1 MLWHAAG
8 ARGKGKSPPS
18 RPSDTRL
25 GIASR
30 RSSTNPPCVAILGT
44 VWELCGKACVN
55 SLALYR
61 PLPYCAHVAPLERGQ
76 RNPRKS
82 YSRLSRARPG
92 RRHDVGPVERVSSV
106 TSSLVWPSLSLCH
119 HPGHCSTIPGVVKA
133 RDDETPAARCCASYG
148 LPSAAPSSQHTDR
161 DRTGG
166 SHATTLKA
174 TPKRVQDSPRRLPGA
189 RFARTTV
196 NSVTLCAMPPYV
208 VLKNVRHDCKPPPL
222 GL

>member
-133 RDDETPAARCCASYG
+133 RDDETPARPLLCI
-148 LPSAAPSSQHTDR
+148 LRPSVSRALESAYRQRPNGRFSRYYPQ
-161 DRTGG
+161 
-166 SHATTLKA
+166 SH
-174 TPKRVQDSPRRLPGA
+174 S
-189 RFARTTV
+189 
-196 NSVTLCAMPPYV
+196 
-208 VLKNVRHDCKPPPL
+208 
-222 GL
+222 